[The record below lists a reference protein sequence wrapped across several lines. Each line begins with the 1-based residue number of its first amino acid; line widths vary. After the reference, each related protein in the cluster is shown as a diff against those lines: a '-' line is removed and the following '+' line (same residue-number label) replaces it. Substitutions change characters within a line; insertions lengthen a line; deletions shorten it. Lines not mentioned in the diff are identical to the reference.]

1 MSDMME
7 IDTGDEMTARIVAV
21 WEAVSRAADDLK
33 RAAEQLPAEEE
44 PVTI

>member
-21 WEAVSRAADDLK
+21 WEAVSRAADEMK
-33 RAAEQLPAEEE
+33 RAAELLPAEEE
-44 PVTI
+44 RINL